1 MIRIVGISASYR
13 KANTEILVKE
23 ALKSAAD
30 LPLEVETQ
38 LVSFAGKKVGPCIDC
53 KGCVRKKSYCIIEDD
68 WYSLVKPLLDPVPDG
83 LIIGS
88 PVYFFSAPSL
98 LRAFFERC
106 TSLMKAKWEE
116 GFPFSPPDWTKTAAG
131 AIAIG
136 YDRHGGQENTMTNI
150 LQWLILTGFVA
161 VGGDYIGG
169 GAWQHHVDA
178 KDSVLQDEIGLRAA
192 RQVGLRVALTAQML
206 NSGKESLAGLDLPTI

>member
-1 MIRIVGISASYR
+1 MIRIVGLAASPR

-23 ALKSAAD
+23 ALKTAEA
-30 LPLEVETQ
+30 LPFEVQTEFHS
-38 LVSFAGKKVGPCIDC
+38 LAGKKIGPCIDC

-68 WYSLVKPLLDPVPDG
+68 WLEMVGPLIDPVPDG

-88 PVYFFSAPSL
+88 PVYFFSAPSI
-98 LRAFFERC
+98 LRSFFERC

-116 GFPFSPPDWTKTAAG
+116 GFPFPPPDWTKTAAG

-150 LQWLILTGFVA
+150 LHWFLLTGFAA

-169 GAWQHHVDA
+169 GAWQHFIDA
-178 KDSVLQDEIGLRAA
+178 RDSVLQDEVGLEAA
-192 RQVGLRVALTAQML
+192 RRVGRRVGLTAQML
-206 NSGKESLAGLDLPTI
+206 NSGKRSLEGLAL